1 MFRQWWNGF
10 LLLIVFT
17 FLTGIAYPMAMTGLA
32 KLAFPAQAAGSLIG
46 QNGKIVGSALLGQNF
61 SQPGYFHGRPSA
73 AGDDGY
79 DATSSSGSNLGP
91 TSQKLMDGIQEKLGD
106 VREENNLQADS
117 TVPADLVTSSA
128 SGLDPDISPESAYL
142 QVERVAQARN
152 IPQEQ
157 VRSLVDSQVKDRQL
171 GFLGERRVNVLE
183 LNLALDK
190 IVP

>member
-1 MFRQWWNGF
+1 MFKQWLNGF
-10 LLLIVFT
+10 LLLIAFT

-32 KLAFPAQAAGSLIG
+32 KLVFPAQAAGSLIE
-46 QNGKIVGSALLGQNF
+46 QDGKIVGSALLGQNF

-79 DATSSSGSNLGP
+79 DATSSSGTNLGP
-91 TSQKLMDGIQEKLGD
+91 TSQKLMDAIQEKLGD
-106 VREENNLQADS
+106 IREENNLPADS

-157 VRSLVDSQVKDRQL
+157 VRALVDSRVKDSQL